1 MKKLTA
7 AVIILFVIQ
16 LTAGI
21 ILYVKSEI
29 EYVKIFVPAL
39 DNISTYNDTIAFT
52 VYGKDNLVMY
62 QKYYV
67 RQEKLR

>member
-1 MKKLTA
+1 MKKLIT

-62 QKYYV
+62 
-67 RQEKLR
+67 